1 MALKVITPPAALPVT
16 VAEAK
21 AHLNVEHAADDTLI
35 LAYIETAV
43 QLAQHLTDRQLVE
56 AEYELVLDGFPRD
69 PVLSQLA
76 GRPIGLIEFPKPPL
90 LTVESIKY
98 LDQDGVQ
105 QTLASTEYEV
115 DSDGLVGRV
124 YPAYGKCW
132 PVTRAMPN
140 AVRLRFTCGWA
151 MEYDETTSP
160 PASPPVWTGPEAIK
174 TWIKVRV
181 ATLYAQRESLV
192 QGQTVAE
199 LPRSHVDGL
208 LDPFIVPMVP

>member
-1 MALKVITPPAALPVT
+1 MALKVITPPSSLPVT

-21 AHLNVEHAADDTLI
+21 GHLNVEHAADDALI

-43 QLAQHLTDRQLVE
+43 QLAQHLTGRQLVE
-56 AEYELVLDGFPRD
+56 AVYELVLDGFPRD
-69 PVLSQLA
+69 PMLSQLA

-132 PVTRAMPN
+132 PVTRAMPS
-140 AVRLRFTCGWA
+140 AVRLRYTCGWA
-151 MEYDETTSP
+151 MSDHT
-160 PASPPVWTGPEAIK
+160 SPPVWTGPEAIK

-208 LDPFIVPMVP
+208 LDPFVVPMVP